1 MENGNLRKRKLSE
14 SDSENDREDGRRRIE
29 SESKRDK
36 RLKDPPC
43 ESGFHTTPPITD

>member
-29 SESKRDK
+29 SESKR
-36 RLKDPPC
+36 LKDPPC
-43 ESGFHTTPPITD
+43 ESVFHTPPPRTD